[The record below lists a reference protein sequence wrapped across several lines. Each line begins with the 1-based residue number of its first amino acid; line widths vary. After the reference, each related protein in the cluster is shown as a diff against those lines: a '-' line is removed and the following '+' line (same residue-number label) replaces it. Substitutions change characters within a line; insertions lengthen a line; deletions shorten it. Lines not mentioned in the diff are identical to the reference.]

1 MYLTYPHRVVVRVK
15 LSALSG
21 LLALA
26 SEGVKDSNRWTQTQ
40 THAGDI
46 TFYFADHS
54 AAIVFLTKC
63 TAKGIPC
70 RLEKAQR
77 HRR

>member
-1 MYLTYPHRVVVRVK
+1 MQYLTYPHRVVVRVK
-15 LSALSG
+15 FSALSG

-46 TFYFADHS
+46 TFYFADN
-54 AAIVFLTKC
+54 
-63 TAKGIPC
+63 
-70 RLEKAQR
+70 QR
-77 HRR
+77 GHRILNKMHRERHFVSP